1 MIQNWLIVQEMVRE
15 SKDTLFQVLFVVKLD
30 KTITWQVDIVKKSFM
45 NWLVLLWLLILQNV
59 MVVQCIQIYIKLL

>member
-30 KTITWQVDIVKKSFM
+30 KTITWQMDIVKKSFM